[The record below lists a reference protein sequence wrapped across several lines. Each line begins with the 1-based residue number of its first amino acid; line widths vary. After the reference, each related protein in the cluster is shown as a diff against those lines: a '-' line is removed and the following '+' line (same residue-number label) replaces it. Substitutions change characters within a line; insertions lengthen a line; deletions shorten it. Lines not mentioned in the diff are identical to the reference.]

1 MLIVALVLAVIGLA
15 ALVTAVV
22 TSNEV
27 VAWVCIAASAVGVLL
42 LIVDAVRERRNSRF
56 EALAGEAE
64 EPDPPFIADAENT
77 EIIEAT
83 ESTQVIEAAAVTD
96 VLSDA
101 DDEVIADVEVIA
113 AEDHPEEL
121 VHDEPEYDM
130 PSDDEPEYSESAEET
145 AVHIVDEETV
155 AAESDGADSSAD
167 NGADDGPDDNSA
179 ERGDR

>member
-83 ESTQVIEAAAVTD
+83 ESTQVIEAAAETD

>member
-42 LIVDAVRERRNSRF
+42 LIVDAVRERKTRRF

-64 EPDPPFIADAENT
+64 ESDPPFIADAENT